1 MKKQLINILSLMV
14 LMVGLTTTYS
24 VQAQTSAN
32 RNYDR
37 QAINLLKNIESK
49 TSAYKSIVN
58 RGYNNSDI
66 VSYITDFET
75 TTKQLR
81 QKLNSRQQVM
91 PNDVENVLSRA
102 NFIENYMKNNRSTN
116 STQSQW
122 NSIKTD
128 LNSLAQYYNVSW
140 SWNNN
145 SYNNSIG
152 RRTRFHYQR

>member
-1 MKKQLINILSLMV
+1 MKKQLINIISLMV

-49 TSAYKSIVN
+49 TTAYKSIVN
-58 RGYNNSDI
+58 RGYNNSEI

-75 TTKQLR
+75 ATKQLR
-81 QKLNSRQQVM
+81 QQLNSRQQITS
-91 PNDVENVLSRA
+91 NDVENVLNRA
-102 NFIENYMKNNRSTN
+102 NFIENYMKNNRSTTY
-116 STQSQW
+116 TQSQW
-122 NSIKTD
+122 KSIKTD

-140 SWNNN
+140 DWNNN
-145 SYNNSIG
+145 SFL
-152 RRTRFHYQR
+152 TKFH